1 MNAKRVQKKTNWSAE
16 DKARHQAIR
25 ERFKDKPSLE
35 ALREAGEISGET
47 IPLSEY
53 LALRQAILA
62 LKAVREKLGLSL
74 ADVAERSGIDK
85 AALSR
90 IENGQHTNPTVSTL
104 CRYAHALGMR
114 WVWKLEKEPE
124 PA

>member
-1 MNAKRVQKKTNWSAE
+1 MAERVQKKINWSAE
-16 DKARHQAIR
+16 DKARHKRIR
-25 ERFKDKPSLE
+25 EQFKDEPSLE
-35 ALREAGEISGET
+35 QLQDSGEISGET
-47 IPLSEY
+47 MPLGEY

-62 LKAVREKLGLSL
+62 LKKVREQLGLSL
-74 ADVAERSGIDK
+74 ADVAQRSGIDK

-90 IENGQHTNPTVSTL
+90 IENGQHQNPTVSTL

-114 WVWKLEKEPE
+114 WAWKLEKEAE

>member
-35 ALREAGEISGET
+35 ALREADEISGET
-47 IPLSEY
+47 IPLGEY

-62 LKAVREKLGLSL
+62 LKGVREKLGLSL

-114 WVWKLEKEPE
+114 WAWKLEKEPE